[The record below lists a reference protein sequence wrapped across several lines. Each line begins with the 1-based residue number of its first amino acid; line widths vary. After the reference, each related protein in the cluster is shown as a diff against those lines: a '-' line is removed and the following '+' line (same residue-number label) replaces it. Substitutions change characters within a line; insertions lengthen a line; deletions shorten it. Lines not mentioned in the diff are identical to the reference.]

1 MAPLGCHILLLWR
14 VYGRRRLEALSF
26 LMKAP
31 QPGRMPQTG
40 VLHCSSELCPGAPRT
55 LLVRTRSPVALLR
68 QVRLVR
74 FFVVRED
81 AVCSSTESRK
91 EHLSEMRVSSSQ
103 RTQRRASLMPLSSLP
118 VGRSRVAATRCRILN
133 RCPLRRTA
141 VMRARNEES
150 MASRQARMRGSA
162 IISGEERYRSLRPF
176 KTVGEVPDAA
186 AEQAYLFSGH
196 HATSRVAFLRPPSA
210 PQEHEAALCR
220 RRASQAVVLAWRFH
234 QVLGPSRRRAP
245 WEPCTRHHAAF
256 LLRRAQE
263 DDLYDHLGGAGNSP
277 REAMGAFS
285 ALEASVN
292 YDHLSEQSELAPEER
307 VVRVEGHRL
316 NLPCAVL
323 FAALSILTGGL
334 FFLLG
339 RWNPLRRFR
348 FLYSPCPFGAAT
360 HVLISTAGGQ
370 YGFASLQRLPF
381 SPAALKVLPEGAS
394 SKPVG
399 SYAVEQVDGV
409 KAACAS
415 CGCEGP
421 VKFMALLFTFRHMR
435 YLLEESDVEA
445 FHPVCFDIALPP
457 SLLLH
462 ALQQHAACPCLLRQ
476 RQQVFGLSGLHVAC
490 PPLLSL
496 FAAEVLQP
504 FYLCQVAAI
513 LLWVADAY
521 YSYAAVISLITAVS
535 TIADVLSRRRS
546 LLRLKEVAEMVST
559 VEVLRRLQ
567 CRSSSS
573 SSRRQDWKGLERMS
587 VPSDSLTNG
596 DLLLLK
602 PGMRVPCDLLLL
614 QGTVVLDERS
624 LTGEC
629 YPVLKGPLPVHNQS
643 NNCISLEQSAH
654 MVFAGTLVLA
664 STGGAETQGGVGTE
678 ENSRLAV
685 GAVCRVGFAT
695 AQGETVRSLLFPSAP
710 RMDFD
715 GESLSFLLALAAL
728 TGLAAS
734 YTAFKFYSRNVSFE
748 SGFMLI
754 ADLFTDALPP
764 ALRATLSVS
773 LTSAAAR
780 IASSYGISVL
790 SPGRL
795 NTCGFVRCVCFDK
808 TGTLTEEGVSLLG
821 CLPACHC
828 SKRSKGSRCI
838 NDQQKAPVPN
848 AGADAHGE
856 HALLPPTEVECRGS
870 TADAFTLLKRKLR
883 GAAAAKASTFVF
895 PQHRQEETSISEI
908 EEDRCICVL
917 RRFLFCSVEMRM
929 SVVALQMGTQ
939 QVFIYSK
946 GSPESIL
953 PLCKG
958 ESVLP
963 GTEKRITTFA
973 ASGYRVLAAAWRPL
987 AQGECWETLRRHQAE
1002 HNLYFLGLLIFVNE
1016 LKPEARQ
1023 TIAALDEARLDIRML
1038 TGDSLHTAIG
1048 VASECGILDSH
1059 ENAAGRAVCRC
1070 CYSVTAEET
1079 LKRKGGE
1086 SAGATAY
1093 DTQGT
1098 GSRRSS
1104 TDEEQT
1110 GPHAE
1115 RLRRQQVQQQ
1125 LKCLP
1130 STHRALILGEAAGGL
1145 QPLVS
1150 LDIRV
1155 LLALLPDSRRAV
1167 LVLTARAFR
1176 HLSRLHM
1183 LLGLPFSERCA
1194 EIVQQLLPQQ
1204 QGEADVVQQQQQQ
1217 ACCINIRPWISAE
1230 AVSRSPRGEALQQQQ
1245 DEELLQ
1251 QEANDAVQQH
1261 LGDLQQQH
1269 PGELLLPS
1277 AAAHASLSRVDRMQE
1292 LLQQS
1297 ECHRAEQT
1305 EAAASEE
1312 IPGSTSTVRPGAF
1325 QRLLTQFIG
1334 VFRPARHSR
1343 IAPSPWRS
1351 PALVATSVSTAV
1363 RCHDQPS
1370 SSSNWAMAHMRAF
1383 TSRLALTPVAA
1394 AVAAARASLLKSWKL
1409 QETAVPL
1416 QFNKK
1421 DKGDFLAALQQL
1433 PSCPFVGM
1441 IGDGT
1446 NDLVAIKK
1454 ADMGVSLSSP
1464 YETSIPSP
1472 AKDAQ
1477 GAIRQPSEAAA
1488 GAGASLAAYFT
1499 IPKLSGCVELLR
1511 EGRCVL
1517 QNSINT
1523 VLFIT
1528 LYSLIQLTSVVCL
1541 YQLGGN
1547 LSDAQYMWIDLL
1559 TIMPLS
1565 LFLSQ
1570 TEAPQRLS
1578 PFSPPSSLFARPV
1591 IVSVVGQV
1599 RIDDSMTASLCRLRS
1614 LHRAAFT
1621 SIYSPSSLPSPLFF
1635 AVTTLLPPYGLVSVT
1650 APSVITLSCCAACAP
1665 VSPLHR
1671 FFLSLAASSSLPLC
1685 MHAFLH
1691 VRGAVVDTKGAAVA
1705 SGGVAV
1711 LPQGVIQVAF
1721 QLIALFLCMP
1731 HAYLKHSDGAA
1742 TSALAYSYTF
1752 MFAPHWATRDCSGAK
1767 VALFSLDSA
1776 RGSAGV
1782 LLLLKWRKNQS
1793 CPTLQP
1799 FGACLPLLFAA
1810 AGLTKNRRCVLYMAL
1825 LGGLCFSFLLHPP
1838 GSPWSPSD
1846 LRASPEAGAAVA
1858 DPAHEAAS
1866 GNLVFSMFSHVAWA
1880 FWGGFENARKLLFHW
1895 LGLVPLRSQL
1905 RRQLLLLSAC
1915 NLLCTLAYEV
1925 FAVRPSLLAYV
1936 RKREEAGGSAAQVPK
1951 TQKACALR
1959 ILLPT

>member
-1 MAPLGCHILLLWR
+1 
-14 VYGRRRLEALSF
+14 
-26 LMKAP
+26 
-31 QPGRMPQTG
+31 
-40 VLHCSSELCPGAPRT
+40 
-55 LLVRTRSPVALLR
+55 
-68 QVRLVR
+68 
-74 FFVVRED
+74 
-81 AVCSSTESRK
+81 
-91 EHLSEMRVSSSQ
+91 
-103 RTQRRASLMPLSSLP
+103 
-118 VGRSRVAATRCRILN
+118 
-133 RCPLRRTA
+133 
-141 VMRARNEES
+141 
-150 MASRQARMRGSA
+150 
-162 IISGEERYRSLRPF
+162 
-176 KTVGEVPDAA
+176 
-186 AEQAYLFSGH
+186 
-196 HATSRVAFLRPPSA
+196 
-210 PQEHEAALCR
+210 
-220 RRASQAVVLAWRFH
+220 
-234 QVLGPSRRRAP
+234 
-245 WEPCTRHHAAF
+245 
-256 LLRRAQE
+256 
-263 DDLYDHLGGAGNSP
+263 
-277 REAMGAFS
+277 
-285 ALEASVN
+285 
-292 YDHLSEQSELAPEER
+292 
-307 VVRVEGHRL
+307 
-316 NLPCAVL
+316 
-323 FAALSILTGGL
+323 
-334 FFLLG
+334 
-339 RWNPLRRFR
+339 
-348 FLYSPCPFGAAT
+348 
-360 HVLISTAGGQ
+360 
-370 YGFASLQRLPF
+370 
-381 SPAALKVLPEGAS
+381 
-394 SKPVG
+394 
-399 SYAVEQVDGV
+399 
-409 KAACAS
+409 
-415 CGCEGP
+415 
-421 VKFMALLFTFRHMR
+421 
-435 YLLEESDVEA
+435 
-445 FHPVCFDIALPP
+445 
-457 SLLLH
+457 
-462 ALQQHAACPCLLRQ
+462 
-476 RQQVFGLSGLHVAC
+476 
-490 PPLLSL
+490 
-496 FAAEVLQP
+496 
-504 FYLCQVAAI
+504 
-513 LLWVADAY
+513 
-521 YSYAAVISLITAVS
+521 
-535 TIADVLSRRRS
+535 
-546 LLRLKEVAEMVST
+546 
-559 VEVLRRLQ
+559 
-567 CRSSSS
+567 
-573 SSRRQDWKGLERMS
+573 MS

-643 NNCISLEQSAH
+643 NNCISLEQESAH

-664 STGGAETQGGVGTE
+664 STGGAETQDGVGTE
-678 ENSRLAV
+678 
-685 GAVCRVGFAT
+685 
-695 AQGETVRSLLFPSAP
+695 
-710 RMDFD
+710 
-715 GESLSFLLALAAL
+715 ESLSFLLALAAL

-821 CLPACHC
+821 CLPACHL
-828 SKRSKGSRCI
+828 

-856 HALLPPTEVECRGS
+856 HALLPPYALEACSSSSCSSCCSCRVHLLQCISCCSSLANVGGRIAGDPLEACLLAASGWRLLDGAAAAARTEVECRGS

-1130 STHRALILGEAAGGL
+1130 STHRALILGEVCSRHEDAVGRREFLVWSLLLLPRRSGSQQHRNPQQREKQQQDKAAGGL

-1194 EIVQQLLPQQ
+1194 EIVQQVLAKHQHQMQALQQHQQQQQETEDGEHERHSTSTRCDVGSPLLQLLRPSLFEPETEDARKQQQQQRTAVHAEKLRDTVEDLLFQTPLLLQLLPQQ

-1383 TSRLALTPVAA
+1383 TSRLALT
-1394 AVAAARASLLKSWKL
+1394 REASL
-1409 QETAVPL
+1409 E
-1416 QFNKK
+1416 
-1421 DKGDFLAALQQL
+1421 
-1433 PSCPFVGM
+1433 
-1441 IGDGT
+1441 
-1446 NDLVAIKK
+1446 
-1454 ADMGVSLSSP
+1454 VS
-1464 YETSIPSP
+1464 E
-1472 AKDAQ
+1472 
-1477 GAIRQPSEAAA
+1477 
-1488 GAGASLAAYFT
+1488 
-1499 IPKLSGCVELLR
+1499 
-1511 EGRCVL
+1511 
-1517 QNSINT
+1517 
-1523 VLFIT
+1523 
-1528 LYSLIQLTSVVCL
+1528 
-1541 YQLGGN
+1541 
-1547 LSDAQYMWIDLL
+1547 
-1559 TIMPLS
+1559 
-1565 LFLSQ
+1565 
-1570 TEAPQRLS
+1570 
-1578 PFSPPSSLFARPV
+1578 
-1591 IVSVVGQV
+1591 
-1599 RIDDSMTASLCRLRS
+1599 S
-1614 LHRAAFT
+1614 LHE
-1621 SIYSPSSLPSPLFF
+1621 P
-1635 AVTTLLPPYGLVSVT
+1635 LLPPKKQQRT
-1650 APSVITLSCCAACAP
+1650 
-1665 VSPLHR
+1665 R
-1671 FFLSLAASSSLPLC
+1671 
-1685 MHAFLH
+1685 
-1691 VRGAVVDTKGAAVA
+1691 
-1705 SGGVAV
+1705 
-1711 LPQGVIQVAF
+1711 PQQTH
-1721 QLIALFLCMP
+1721 QEMYP
-1731 HAYLKHSDGAA
+1731 
-1742 TSALAYSYTF
+1742 
-1752 MFAPHWATRDCSGAK
+1752 
-1767 VALFSLDSA
+1767 
-1776 RGSAGV
+1776 
-1782 LLLLKWRKNQS
+1782 Q
-1793 CPTLQP
+1793 
-1799 FGACLPLLFAA
+1799 
-1810 AGLTKNRRCVLYMAL
+1810 
-1825 LGGLCFSFLLHPP
+1825 
-1838 GSPWSPSD
+1838 
-1846 LRASPEAGAAVA
+1846 
-1858 DPAHEAAS
+1858 
-1866 GNLVFSMFSHVAWA
+1866 
-1880 FWGGFENARKLLFHW
+1880 
-1895 LGLVPLRSQL
+1895 
-1905 RRQLLLLSAC
+1905 
-1915 NLLCTLAYEV
+1915 
-1925 FAVRPSLLAYV
+1925 
-1936 RKREEAGGSAAQVPK
+1936 
-1951 TQKACALR
+1951 TQQHQ
-1959 ILLPT
+1959 TQ